1 MELTMDAINE
11 QLLSTPQL
19 RKNPME
25 FIVDD
30 LGDLRL
36 LCIHNNDG
44 VSSSIMQDVGM
55 DDQNSTYIHRARGI
69 IFNRYTGKCVNDRS
83 MYPYEYQTNSIHEKR
98 MKNDFEKHGID
109 ISKLKISWAIEG
121 TVLRVFNFQNK
132 WYICTHRKLDANK
145 SSWRTFIS
153 FKKMFEEVIEEGNFE
168 EFCNSR
174 LDPSLQYTFLLT
186 ANENTRFVCNPS
198 KKHQPLYIIEIFD
211 FEKKKILDESKNPF
225 KDIAYVPNI
234 EFEPKSLDN
243 AFRLVQDLKFD
254 FKKFSL
260 QEQSTEFGIMM
271 HCPERDIRFRIVNET
286 YQKYFNILGNA
297 KWLDNQYYKNIG
309 NEENL
314 SIIKY
319 LNPNMIEGFKK
330 IDAAKSLLPRQLMR
344 LLAVR
349 LRDKTSKH
357 LKTRYE
363 WARGFEA
370 TLFSQ
375 RIECIREL
383 IEFSKKEKNIKD
395 EDVEKQFPHL
405 FEAVKISVDHF
416 LSNMSGRPNVQMFVH
431 IDNYPVI
438 QKEAILIRNDRIF
451 DSGRTF
457 YSGRTFESTR
467 PENKPTYLTV
477 KHLSSDDAAMSIT
490 LKKKSEKK
498 FLMFHSNTFHMFAS
512 NATLLA
518 IRPLDFTKAEFDN
531 DGSKEIY
538 FNERYSSRC
547 SLKIYFCDFQ
557 YTSSF
562 GKQKVLTICV
572 SSKKTNVPE
581 KKRSFRLGQIKEFIN
596 NVECRRK
603 ENKEIIRPVLDQAT
617 TDLWR
622 EYHAQWANDIALR
635 TAHLKFK

>member
-19 RKNPME
+19 RKNPLD
-25 FIVDD
+25 FIIDD

-36 LCIHNNDG
+36 LCIYNNDG
-44 VSSSIMQDVGM
+44 VTSSIMQDVGM
-55 DDQNSTYIHRARGI
+55 DDRNSTYIHRARGI

-83 MYPYEYQTNSIHEKR
+83 MYPYEYQSNSIHEKR

-121 TVLRVFNFQNK
+121 TVLRVFNFKNK
-132 WYICTHRKLDANK
+132 WYICTHRKLDADK
-145 SSWRTFIS
+145 SSWRTFLS
-153 FKKMFEEVIEEGNFE
+153 FKKMFEEVVKEGNFE
-168 EFCNSR
+168 EFCNLR

-211 FEKKKILDESKNPF
+211 FEKKEILDQSKNPF
-225 KDIAYVPNI
+225 KDITYVPNI

-254 FKKFSL
+254 YKKFSL

-271 HCPERDIRFRIVNET
+271 HCPVRDIRFRIVNET

-297 KWLDNQYYKNIG
+297 KWLENQYYKNIG
-309 NEENL
+309 NEEHL

-319 LNPNMIEGFKK
+319 INPNMIEVFKK

-344 LLAVR
+344 LLAIR

-357 LKTRYE
+357 LKPRYE

-370 TLFSQ
+370 TMFCQ
-375 RIECIREL
+375 RLECLREL
-383 IEFSKKEKNIKD
+383 IQFSKKEKNIKD

-405 FEAVKISVDHF
+405 FEAVKISVDNF
-416 LSNMSGRPNVQMFVH
+416 LTNMSGRPNVQMFVH
-431 IDNYPVI
+431 IHNYPAI
-438 QKEAILIRNDRIF
+438 QKEAIVIRNDRTF

-457 YSGRTFESTR
+457 ESSR
-467 PENKPTYLTV
+467 LENNPSYLTV
-477 KHLSSDDAAMSIT
+477 KHLSSDDKAMSIT
-490 LKKKSEKK
+490 IKKKDKP

-512 NATLLA
+512 NATLFN
-518 IRPLDFTKAEFDN
+518 IRPLDFTKAVYDP
-531 DGSKEIY
+531 DGIKEIY
-538 FNERYSSRC
+538 FNERSSKS

-557 YTSSF
+557 YRSSD
-562 GKQKVLTICV
+562 GKTKVLTICV
-572 SSKKTNVPE
+572 SSKKTFVPDR
-581 KKRSFRLGQIKEFIN
+581 KRSFRLWQIKEFIN

-603 ENKEIIRPVLDQAT
+603 ENKEIKRPVLDQAT

-622 EYHAQWANDIALR
+622 GYHDQWANDIALR
-635 TAHLKFK
+635 TAHLEFK